1 MTVRSPIAIG
11 FYPGTAG
18 VCESALERYLQKA
31 SSTLARR
38 EKIVAGIVPH
48 AGWVYSG
55 HTAATVYYNIN
66 RLSAGAAQ
74 PPRTFVLLG
83 SVHVSGVNKPAIMP
97 EGSWETP
104 LGEIEINSALAS
116 HLLKECPD
124 LLTEKLECHFMEHSI
139 EVQVPFIQHLFP
151 EADIIPIMVPPM
163 KEAHLLG
170 GRLAELLR
178 GKEVMVIGTS
188 DLTHYGPN
196 YGLEGMGAGKK
207 ALTWVKEVNDKRII
221 DLCLTMDA
229 EGIVPEATRNM
240 NACGPGALAA
250 TVAYAR
256 ALGVTGGELLHYTTS
271 YDVEPAGEPSNF
283 VGYAGIVF

>member
-1 MTVRSPIAIG
+1 MTIRSPIAIG
-11 FYPGTAG
+11 FYPGSAG
-18 VCESALERYLQKA
+18 VCTSALERYLRKA
-31 SSTLARR
+31 SSVHAQR

-66 RLSAGAAQ
+66 QLSR
-74 PPRTFVLLG
+74 PKTCVLLG
-83 SVHVSGVNKPAIMP
+83 SVHVSGVSKPAIMP

-104 LGEIEINSALAS
+104 LGEIEINSTLAS

-124 LLTEKLECHFMEHSI
+124 LLIEKVESHLMEHSI
-139 EVQVPFIQHLFP
+139 EVQVPFIQYLLP
-151 EADIIPIMVPPM
+151 EADIVPIMVPPTE
-163 KEAHLLG
+163 EAPLLG
-170 GRLAELLR
+170 NKLAGLLK
-178 GKEVMVIGTS
+178 GKETMVIGTS

-196 YGLEGMGAGKK
+196 YGLQGMGTGKK
-207 ALTWVKEVNDKRII
+207 ALAWVKEINDKHLI
-221 DLCLTMDA
+221 DLCLDMNA
-229 EGIVPEATRNM
+229 EGIVPEAIKNM
-240 NACGPGALAA
+240 NACGPGTLAA

-256 ALGVTGGELLHYTTS
+256 ALGITSGELLHYTTS